1 MFTSHSFTISSNQW
15 IVCQHSPSLQCKT
28 AFDIST
34 HPAAAAISGFLAI
47 VKRETL
53 YIWEM
58 YINILNIYFLCC
70 RQVFRNSDFILISRH
85 NVNNYLTL
93 VTNFEEYSI
102 RFASP
107 ALFFRTVRPLM
118 YVGAHVC
125 ISRFS
130 SDFASHTVRRIIV
143 RTTTEKIEFDRGKES
158 RWRNSIT

>member
-1 MFTSHSFTISSNQW
+1 MNSGLAHSLTK
-15 IVCQHSPSLQCKT
+15 PK
-28 AFDIST
+28 
-34 HPAAAAISGFLAI
+34 P
-47 VKRETL
+47 RTL
-53 YIWEM
+53 IPDYTYRKCTE
-58 YINILNIYFLCC
+58 NILNIYFLCC

-102 RFASP
+102 RFAPP
-107 ALFFRTVRPLM
+107 AHFFWTVRPLM
-118 YVGAHVC
+118 YVGAHVR

-158 RWRNSIT
+158 RWRKSIT